1 MLAVH
6 PAIALIVA
14 LATQTI
20 GISTTTHPTT
30 LSKGTRIACVMQTM
44 LDSSTIQQYQN
55 FVLLVQDPSHPQLQ
69 GAEIDGY
76 VDQVERGGGPNA
88 TKIGFLLNKIKFA
101 NGTKEQIR
109 AFVVS
114 ARVTQRVIGQATPQP
129 VAMLPPGQST
139 TFRPNPNTIAF
150 QTRIGG
156 PKTNPTT
163 TTGGWVYGPS
173 SGKPMIVNQ
182 GTAITLELAS
192 DLQTP

>member
-6 PAIALIVA
+6 PALALIVA

-30 LSKGTRIACVMQTM
+30 LSKGTRIACVMGTT

-76 VDQVERGGGPNA
+76 IDQVEQGGGANPM
-88 TKIGFLLNKIKFA
+88 KIGFLLNKIKFA

-114 ARVTQRVIGQATPQP
+114 ARVTQRVVGQATPQP

-150 QTRIGG
+150 QTRIG
-156 PKTNPTT
+156 PKASPTT
-163 TTGGWVYGPS
+163 ATGGWVYGPN
-173 SGKPMIVNQ
+173 SGKPMHVNQ
-182 GTAITLELAS
+182 GTSVTLELAS